1 MTWAMPVREDQARVS
16 AYDYDGTVVHDGQLD
31 EETMA
36 EPLRL
41 ADIGRKLLLVTGREL
56 GDLLEVFLTAGAVRA
71 SRG

>member
-1 MTWAMPVREDQARVS
+1 VN
-16 AYDYDGTVVHDGQLD
+16 DGTVVHDGQLD
-31 EETMA
+31 EETVA

-71 SRG
+71 GRG